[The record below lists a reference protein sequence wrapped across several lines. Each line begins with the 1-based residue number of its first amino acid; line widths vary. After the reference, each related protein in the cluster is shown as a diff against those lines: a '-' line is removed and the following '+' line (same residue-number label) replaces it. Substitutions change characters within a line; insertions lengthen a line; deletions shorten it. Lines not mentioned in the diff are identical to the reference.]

1 VKVTVLTISDRA
13 SRGQYPDRSGPAIEE
28 ALRARFPEAEILKEI
43 VPDEPDRIQ
52 AAFQRHSGADF
63 ILTTGGTGVG
73 PRDVTPEVTAAWCAR
88 ELPGIAEA
96 LRARSLAETPLGML
110 SRGVAGLRGRTVI
123 VNFPGSP
130 QAARLGA
137 ETLAPVMEH
146 LLAMLRGEGHG

>member
-1 VKVTVLTISDRA
+1 MKVTVLTISDRA

-28 ALRARFPEAEILKEI
+28 VLRARFPEVEILKEI

-52 AAFQRHSGADF
+52 AAFQRHSGSDF

-73 PRDVTPEVTAAWCAR
+73 PRDVTPEVTAAWCER
-88 ELPGIAEA
+88 ELPGVAEA
-96 LRARSLAETPLGML
+96 LRARSLAQTPLGML
-110 SRGVAGLRGRTVI
+110 SRGKAGLKGRTVI

>member
-1 VKVTVLTISDRA
+1 MKVTVLTISDRA

-28 ALRARFPEAEILKEI
+28 VLRARFPEVEILKEI

-52 AAFQRHSGADF
+52 AAFQRHSGSDY

-73 PRDVTPEVTAAWCAR
+73 PRDVTPEVTAAWCER
-88 ELPGIAEA
+88 ELPGVAEA

>member
-1 VKVTVLTISDRA
+1 MKVTVLTISDRA

-28 ALRARFPEAEILKEI
+28 VLRGRFPEVEILREI

-52 AAFQRHSGADF
+52 DAFQRHSGADF

-73 PRDVTPEVTAAWCAR
+73 PRDVTPEATAAWCER
-88 ELPGIAEA
+88 ELPGVAEA
-96 LRARSLAETPLGML
+96 LRARSLAQTPLGML
-110 SRGVAGLRGRTVI
+110 SRGRAGLKGRTVI